1 MTPRDASSRD
11 ADAGQGRTR
20 PMTLRSLGLPFALI
34 AVATLPFAGATA
46 CVTATTIALL
56 ATFIVFI
63 PVTVIVLNNGAL
75 DEAASEPP
83 LTPRAYGVILTLWT
97 VTVWCVA
104 LSMRLF
110 A

>member
-1 MTPRDASSRD
+1 MTPRDASPRD
-11 ADAGQGRTR
+11 ANAGPGRTR

-34 AVATLPFAGATA
+34 AVATLPFTGATA
-46 CVTATTIALL
+46 CVTAATIALL
-56 ATFIVFI
+56 ATFVIFM
-63 PVTVIVLNNGAL
+63 PVTAIVLNNGAL
-75 DEAASEPP
+75 DEGASEPQ

-97 VTVWCVA
+97 LTVWCVA

>member
-1 MTPRDASSRD
+1 MTPRDASSQD
-11 ADAGQGRTR
+11 ANAAPHRAR

-34 AVATLPFAGATA
+34 AVTTLPFAGASACLTA
-46 CVTATTIALL
+46 ATIALL
-56 ATFIVFI
+56 ATFMVFI
-63 PVTVIVLNNGAL
+63 PVTAIVLNNGAL

-83 LTPRAYGVILTLWT
+83 LTPRAYGVILALWT

-104 LSMRLF
+104 LSMRVF